1 MVWGLSNLWKEGQE
15 GGYLVRH
22 SRRPA
27 NDFGQPRR
35 GEQLPVDTECPNF
48 FEKAYPC
55 LFPHGLGG
63 LEADRPV
70 EVDFRDH
77 VKWALNYHDRRF
89 GKHETFP
96 FVAFG
101 IAQRRQALY
110 SARLQMRRATFE
122 TDARLLSTITLE
134 KLNKA
139 REEEEKNLPISD
151 PAVRLLRKH
160 IHATGGRVMASDQAR
175 YQLRSQIWSTSIYL
189 NPPSLWIT
197 INPCDL
203 HDPIAQVF
211 CGEEIDLDSFIA
223 TAGPSKEQRAQNIA
237 GDPHAAAQFFHFLI
251 RTILLTLFG
260 VNTTKYKFKSRMG
273 IFGKVRAYF
282 GLVESQNRGSLHLHL
297 LLWLYGAPTSE
308 EMHQLLQQAEFRAHV
323 LAYIRANLRA
333 HVSGLETAAAIK
345 KIPNETEIAYSR
357 PVHPDAPD
365 YDKQLEIFERRLARA
380 KQVHTCELRRCL
392 VPNKHGHYRCK
403 RRAPFEVSTED
414 SICETGRWKP
424 KRLYAYLNGW
434 NPGIL
439 LNGRCNNDAKFL
451 SNGAETRG
459 SSFYITGYATK
470 KQNRQNNISAIM
482 ARGYAYHLDHSDYL
496 DDIRD
501 YHRLMLFRLVHNI
514 NREQEVAAPMVC
526 SHLAGLGE
534 KYCSH
539 KYSPIYWSSFVG
551 VLLREFP
558 GLCRNNQ

>member
-63 LEADRPV
+63 LEADRPI

-223 TAGPSKEQRAQNIA
+223 TAGPSKEQ
-237 GDPHAAAQFFHFLI
+237 
-251 RTILLTLFG
+251 
-260 VNTTKYKFKSRMG
+260 
-273 IFGKVRAYF
+273 
-282 GLVESQNRGSLHLHL
+282 
-297 LLWLYGAPTSE
+297 
-308 EMHQLLQQAEFRAHV
+308 
-323 LAYIRANLRA
+323 
-333 HVSGLETAAAIK
+333 
-345 KIPNETEIAYSR
+345 
-357 PVHPDAPD
+357 
-365 YDKQLEIFERRLARA
+365 
-380 KQVHTCELRRCL
+380 
-392 VPNKHGHYRCK
+392 
-403 RRAPFEVSTED
+403 
-414 SICETGRWKP
+414 
-424 KRLYAYLNGW
+424 
-434 NPGIL
+434 
-439 LNGRCNNDAKFL
+439 
-451 SNGAETRG
+451 
-459 SSFYITGYATK
+459 
-470 KQNRQNNISAIM
+470 
-482 ARGYAYHLDHSDYL
+482 
-496 DDIRD
+496 
-501 YHRLMLFRLVHNI
+501 
-514 NREQEVAAPMVC
+514 
-526 SHLAGLGE
+526 
-534 KYCSH
+534 
-539 KYSPIYWSSFVG
+539 
-551 VLLREFP
+551 
-558 GLCRNNQ
+558 